1 MEPSERRHLTPGPTH
16 RPAGTALAAL
26 PTVAE
31 LLEDP
36 AFRAGLPEV
45 VVGGAALEAPVRW
58 IHTSE
63 RGDIARMLEGRELVL
78 SMGTAWPEDDAAL
91 GEFVDSLADVGVSC
105 LVLELGTRY
114 DALPA
119 AVRAAAESRGLALV
133 VLHREVRFVS
143 VTEAGHGRIIA
154 GQMAALRARDEVRE
168 VFTSL
173 ALRGAP
179 ADHVVRELARALG
192 APVVLESLA
201 HEALIA
207 EIPAGS
213 EQTVLAD
220 WERRSRAAHRDQQA
234 ETHGEEGWL
243 VVPVDARGKRWGSLV
258 ALPGPAHPAGRAN
271 VLSQGAIALALGRL
285 ADGGRDEWAT
295 IARRH
300 VLDPLLAGRFA
311 TPEAM
316 AARLEAAG
324 VPVEGRLLYGLAL
337 RGSEPSPAEIEA
349 WALAAGGRARAL
361 AMPSRTGAALTV
373 VLLSLPAHR
382 PLDEAATAAL
392 QRALRDGGRIAIAVG
407 REARD
412 VDGATLALHE
422 AIDNAGEPASGTVL
436 WVERRPLARLL
447 SSLRDDHRLLDHGER
462 VLSPIVEHDQRTSG
476 DLQRVL
482 RAALAH
488 PGNRTAAAR
497 AAHLSRSVF
506 YQRLELI
513 ETLLGVDLEDGETQ
527 TALHVALLS
536 RPGARD

>member
-1 MEPSERRHLTPGPTH
+1 MDVSDRRELSGSPTH
-16 RPAGTALAAL
+16 RPGRAALAAL
-26 PTVAE
+26 PSVTE

-36 AFRAGLPEV
+36 AFRAGRPEV
-45 VVGGAALEAPVRW
+45 LVGGALLDAPVRW

-63 RGDIARMLEGRELVL
+63 RADIARMLEGRELLL
-78 SMGTAWPEDDAAL
+78 SMGTAWPDDDAGLTELVA
-91 GEFVDSLADVGVSC
+91 SLAEAGVSA

-114 DALPA
+114 TTPPA
-119 AVRAAAESRGLALV
+119 AVVEAARQHGLALV
-133 VLHREVRFVS
+133 ILHREVRFVTL
-143 VTEAGHGRIIA
+143 TEAGHSRIIA
-154 GQMAALRARDEVRE
+154 GQMSALRARDEVRE

-207 EIPAGS
+207 EVPVGA
-213 EQTVLAD
+213 EAAVLGD
-220 WERRSRAAHRDQQA
+220 WERRSRAAHRD
-234 ETHGEEGWL
+234 GGGWL
-243 VVPVDARGKRWGSLV
+243 VVPVDARGKRWGFLV
-258 ALPGPAHPAGRAN
+258 ALPGPDHAAGRRN
-271 VLSQGAIALALGRL
+271 VLLQGAVALALGRL

-295 IARRH
+295 LARRH

-324 VPVEGRLLYGLAL
+324 VPVVDRLLYGLAL
-337 RGSEPSPAEIEA
+337 RGGDPTAAEIES
-349 WALAAGGRARAL
+349 WALGAGARARAL
-361 AMPSRTGAALTV
+361 PVPARGGAAVTV
-373 VLLSLPAHR
+373 VLLSRPAHR
-382 PLDEAATAAL
+382 PLDDAAVASL
-392 QRALRDGGRIAIAVG
+392 QRTLRDGARIGITVG
-407 REARD
+407 REAAD
-412 VDGATLALHE
+412 VDAATLSLHE
-422 AIDNAGEPASGTVL
+422 SLDNVREPAAGEVL
-436 WVERRPLARLL
+436 WVERRPLSRLL

-462 VLSPIVEHDQRTSG
+462 MLAPIVEHDQRTAG

-513 ETLLGVDLEDGETQ
+513 STLLDVDLEDGETQ
-527 TALHVALLS
+527 TALHIALLS
-536 RPGARD
+536 RHA

>member
-1 MEPSERRHLTPGPTH
+1 MDPSDRRDYGVSPTH
-16 RPAGTALAAL
+16 RPAGAALAAL

-45 VVGGAALEAPVRW
+45 VVGGPALEAPVRW
-58 IHTSE
+58 VHTSE
-63 RGDIARMLEGRELVL
+63 RSDIARMLEGRELLL
-78 SMGTAWPEDDAAL
+78 SMGTAWPEDDASL
-91 GEFVDSLADVGVSC
+91 TGLVDSLAEAGIAA

-114 DALPA
+114 TVPPTAVVEA
-119 AVRAAAESRGLALV
+119 ARRHGLAFVL
-133 VLHREVRFVS
+133 LHRETRFVTL
-143 VTEAGHGRIIA
+143 TEAGHHRIIA

-168 VFTSL
+168 TFTSL

-207 EIPAGS
+207 EIPTGA
-213 EQTVLAD
+213 EQAVLGD
-220 WERRSRAAHRDQQA
+220 WERRSRAAHREPD
-234 ETHGEEGWL
+234 EDGWV

-295 IARRH
+295 LSRRH

-324 VPVEGRLLYGLAL
+324 VPVTDRLLYGLAL
-337 RGSEPSPAEIEA
+337 RGGEPSPAEIEA
-349 WALAAGGRARAL
+349 WALGIGGRARAL
-361 AMPSRTGAALTV
+361 ATTGRTGGPLTV
-373 VLLSLPAHR
+373 VLLSMPAHR
-382 PLDEAATAAL
+382 PLDDALTAAL
-392 QRALRDGGRIAIAVG
+392 QRALRDSARVAITVG
-407 REARD
+407 HQADE
-412 VDGATLALHE
+412 VDAATLSLHE
-422 AIDNAGEPASGTVL
+422 AIDNAGEPAAGTVL
-436 WVERRPLARLL
+436 WVDRRPLARLL
-447 SSLRDDHRLLDHGER
+447 SGLRDDHRLLDHGER
-462 VLSPIVEHDQRTSG
+462 VLSPIVEHDQRTGG

-513 ETLLGVDLEDGETQ
+513 EGLLGVDLEDGETQ
-527 TALHVALLS
+527 TALHIALLA
-536 RPGARD
+536 RPGSRD

>member
-1 MEPSERRHLTPGPTH
+1 MEASDRRELPGTLTH
-16 RPAGTALAAL
+16 RPSRAALAAL
-26 PTVAE
+26 PSVIE

-36 AFRAGLPEV
+36 AFRAGRPEV
-45 VVGGAALEAPVRW
+45 LVGGDLLDAPVRW

-63 RGDIARMLEGRELVL
+63 RSDIARMLDGRELLL
-78 SMGTAWPEDDAAL
+78 SMGTAWPEDDAGLTAL
-91 GEFVDSLADVGVSC
+91 VESLAEAGIAA

-114 DALPA
+114 PTPPPA
-119 AVRAAAESRGLALV
+119 VLESARHHGIAFI
-133 VLHREVRFVS
+133 VLHREVRFVTL
-143 VTEAGHGRIIA
+143 TEAGHSRIIA
-154 GQMAALRARDEVRE
+154 GQMTALRARDEVRE

-207 EIPAGS
+207 EVPVGNEAN
-213 EQTVLAD
+213 VLAD
-220 WERRSRAAHRDQQA
+220 WERRSRSAHRD
-234 ETHGEEGWL
+234 GDRWL
-243 VVPVDARGKRWGSLV
+243 VVPVDARGKRWGFLV
-258 ALPGPAHPAGRAN
+258 ALPGPEHPAGRRN
-271 VLSQGAIALALGRL
+271 VLLQGAIALALGRL

-295 IARRH
+295 LARRH

-311 TPEAM
+311 TSEAM

-324 VPVEGRLLYGLAL
+324 VPVTDRLLYGIAL
-337 RGSEPSPAEIEA
+337 RGGEPTAAQIES
-349 WALAAGGRARAL
+349 WALGVGARARAL
-361 AMPSRTGAALTV
+361 PVPGRSGAPVIV

-382 PLDEAATAAL
+382 PLDDAAL
-392 QRALRDGGRIAIAVG
+392 ASLPRALSDGARVAITVG

-412 VDGATLALHE
+412 VDAATLSLHE
-422 AIDNAGEPASGTVL
+422 ALDNAREPAPGEVL
-436 WVERRPLARLL
+436 WVERRPLSRLL

-462 VLSPIVEHDQRTSG
+462 MLAPIVEHDQRTDG

-482 RAALAH
+482 RAALSH

-513 ETLLGVDLEDGETQ
+513 QSLLGVDLEDGETQ
-527 TALHVALLS
+527 TALHIALLS
-536 RPGARD
+536 RHQ